1 MFVLSAAPAGWST
14 SASSPAVNSPTKM
27 FSNSPS
33 RLGKSRSTSSTGSG
47 ERYRSRT
54 DLRSA
59 GSRRFDSGL
68 CPQCFLEMDKAE
80 DAEKMAESCKAD
92 PPKLAG
98 KRLMVYVSRKY
109 RQLKHG

>member
-1 MFVLSAAPAGWST
+1 
-14 SASSPAVNSPTKM
+14 
-27 FSNSPS
+27 
-33 RLGKSRSTSSTGSG
+33 
-47 ERYRSRT
+47 
-54 DLRSA
+54 
-59 GSRRFDSGL
+59 
-68 CPQCFLEMDKAE
+68 MDKAE